1 MWLEQELQPFHNTA
15 GSVASLELLHW
26 EEGWYMLPA
35 DWQHEVG
42 TGMQVEK
49 GTFVGEVGEEVSLC
63 GDDDL
68 EDFQSVDDDE
78 GEDAD
83 LERQSCME

>member
-1 MWLEQELQPFHNTA
+1 
-15 GSVASLELLHW
+15 
-26 EEGWYMLPA
+26 MLPA

-49 GTFVGEVGEEVSLC
+49 GTFVGGVGEEASLC

-68 EDFQSVDDDE
+68 EDSQSVDDDE

-83 LERQSCME
+83 LERQNCTE

>member
-1 MWLEQELQPFHNTA
+1 
-15 GSVASLELLHW
+15 
-26 EEGWYMLPA
+26 MLPA

-49 GTFVGEVGEEVSLC
+49 GTFVGEVGEEASLC

-68 EDFQSVDDDE
+68 EDSQSVDDDDE